1 MSWET
6 IKWELEFI
14 WENGI
19 VDDKYFIEAKNIWE
33 AKPWDEVEIINVSK
47 NPNVPNYKVIK
58 VISDIVQVVENIIEW
73 FVRLDNSW
81 NWYLII
87 PWKKESIFIE
97 KSNLLWAK
105 TWDKV
110 KTILWNINW
119 RKQALVKE
127 VLQESLVFSTWVI
140 IEKNGK
146 KYLQVDDTKKEFEL
160 EKLNKKNFE
169 TWDIVKIKILDSDK
183 TEIEEKIARIWD
195 YWVEILEI
203 AACNW
208 LRLNFS
214 ESVLNEVSKIE
225 ADVESKIENRK
236 DLRNLFTITIDWP
249 DSKDLDDAISIEEL
263 WNWKTKLYVHIADVA
278 EYVGEGSELDKE
290 AVLRWN
296 SYYYAD
302 RVTPM
307 YPEKLSNNICS
318 LNPHTDKLTITA
330 EIVIDKDWNPILEES
345 SYYESVINTNF
356 RMTYE
361 EMDKINSWE
370 LKQKNELLFW
380 NRVTKKL
387 VNQAKLASNLSEKIW
402 SFLQRNGELEINSS
416 ETKIIVDKKK
426 QPIWIKSYPKYN
438 SNDWI
443 KNFMVIA
450 NNVIPQLVEQD
461 LKKLWFDE
469 FPFVFRTHGI
479 PEPNSIIKLDNTL
492 KVLWVQKDFSLW
504 SSESFSKLLEQIK
517 WDPKEKYL
525 NKRITI
531 SLQKA
536 IYTAEKE
543 WHFGLALEYY
553 SHFTSPIRR
562 YSDTQIHRIIKDIL
576 NKRLIQEKFEHYKS
590 ILPEIAEKCSIQ
602 EQIATQNE
610 RDVNSYLAYE
620 LFKDKI
626 WEEFKWYVDDIK
638 KQEVKIVL
646 DNTVSWYLEPEIV
659 ENFYKEKLYDWIY
672 QLVDNDTWK
681 IIWLWDNLEFEVSRV
696 DEIQQNIYFK
706 IK

>member
-14 WENGI
+14 WENGV
-19 VDDKYFIEAKNIWE
+19 VDGQYFIEAKNIWK
-33 AKPWDEVEIINVSK
+33 AKSWDEVEILNISE
-47 NPNVPNYKVIK
+47 NPNIPNYKVVK
-58 VISDIVQVVENIIEW
+58 VISDVIEVVENIIEW
-73 FVRLDNSW
+73 FIRLDNSW

-110 KTILWNINW
+110 RTILWNINW

-146 KYLQVDDTKKEFEL
+146 KYLQVDGIKKEYEL
-160 EKLNKKNFE
+160 EKLNNKDFE
-169 TWDIVKIKILDSDK
+169 IWDIVKIKVLGNNEIK
-183 TEIEEKIARIWD
+183 IEEKIARIWD

-208 LRLNFS
+208 LRLNFP
-214 ESVLNEVSKIE
+214 ESVLEEVNRIE
-225 ADVESKIENRK
+225 ADVETKIENRK
-236 DLRNLFTITIDWP
+236 DLRKLFTITIDWP
-249 DSKDLDDAISIEEL
+249 DSKDLDDAVSIEKL
-263 WNWKTKLYVHIADVA
+263 GNWKIKLYVHIADVA
-278 EYVGEGSELDKE
+278 EYVEEGSELDNE
-290 AVLRWN
+290 AILRWN

-307 YPEKLSNNICS
+307 YPEKLSNDICS

-330 EIVIDKDWNPILEES
+330 EIVIDKNWKPILEES

-361 EMDKINSWE
+361 EMDKINFWE
-370 LKQKNELLFW
+370 IKQKDDLLFW
-380 NRVTKKL
+380 NKVTKNL
-387 VNQAKLASNLSEKIW
+387 VQQAKLASDLSEKIW
-402 SFLQRNGELEINSS
+402 SFLQRNWELEINST
-416 ETKIIVDKKK
+416 ETKIIVDEKKE
-426 QPIWIKSYPKYN
+426 PIWIKSYPKYN

-450 NNVIPQLVEQD
+450 NNIIPQLVEQD

-469 FPFVFRTHGI
+469 FPFVFRTHWI
-479 PEPNSIIKLDNTL
+479 PEAYSIIKLENIL
-492 KVLWVQKDFSLW
+492 KVLWVKKEFSLW
-504 SSESFSKLLEQIK
+504 SPESFSKLLKQIK
-517 WDPKEKYL
+517 WDSKEMYL

-536 IYTAEKE
+536 TYTAEKE
-543 WHFGLALEYY
+543 WHFGLALNYY

-576 NKRLIQEKFEHYKS
+576 KGEFTQEKFNHYKN
-590 ILPEIAEKCSIQ
+590 ILPEIAERCSIQ
-602 EQIATQNE
+602 EQVAIENE
-610 RDVNSYLAYE
+610 RDINSYLAYV

-626 WEEFKWYVDDIK
+626 WEESNWYIDDIG
-638 KQEVKIVL
+638 KQWVKIIL
-646 DNTVSWYLEPEIV
+646 NNTVSWYLEPKILE
-659 ENFYKEKLYDWIY
+659 EFYKEKLFDWVY
-672 QLVDNDTWK
+672 RLVNNETWE
-681 IIWLWDNLEFEVSRV
+681 IIWLWDNFNFEVSRV